1 MSSMIKCRLCGEATR
16 VVEAHLKER
25 HPDVAIGDYLK
36 RFPKAPIFADGAR
49 GAIAERTIAEK
60 VLAERAGVA
69 AAARRASTA
78 SALSRPLHEVFGLG
92 AAASARGPQGEPIPI
107 RLFEHGAFPEVADF
121 VPEPDPNYVHSPHLL
136 RTVMLGIELDIPV
149 YLWGHAGAG
158 KSSAFEQVCA
168 RTRRPFLRVQ
178 HTANMEE
185 SQVIGQY
192 VFRDGQTMWE
202 DGPLP
207 FAMRHGMLYMADEYD
222 FALPH
227 VLSLYQPALEGKPL
241 VIKEAPPE
249 LRVVRRHPE
258 FRLCATGNTNGA
270 GDDTGLYQGTT
281 LQNFANYERFGVV
294 ERVDWLRKPQEVK
307 AICAQTGV
315 AKAQASK
322 LVDFAVE
329 IRRAHDGGKLGATL
343 SLRAMIHAARIFGRR
358 ADWRAALALAFVN
371 RLNATDREVCEQI
384 AQRHFG

>member
-1 MSSMIKCRLCGEATR
+1 MTKTIKCRLCGDAVR
-16 VVEAHLKER
+16 VVAGHLRER
-25 HPDVAIGDYLK
+25 HPDLSVGDYLK
-36 RFPKAPIFADGAR
+36 RFPKAPIFAEG
-49 GAIAERTIAEK
+49 
-60 VLAERAGVA
+60 VLAQRGVMAEATGAAPSVRRAGPVA
-69 AAARRASTA
+69 AS
-78 SALSRPLHEVFGLG
+78 LLQPLHEVFGLG
-92 AAASARGPQGEPIPI
+92 AVMGALSSLGAPIPI
-107 RLFEHGAFPEVADF
+107 RVFEPDAFPEVADF
-121 VPEPDPNYVHSPHLL
+121 IPEQDPHYIYSPHLL
-136 RTVMLGIELDIPV
+136 KTVLLGIELDIPV
-149 YLWGHAGAG
+149 YLWGHAGTG

-192 VFRDGQTMWE
+192 VFRDGATVWE

-207 FAMRHGMLYMADEYD
+207 FAMRHGMLYLADEYD

-294 ERVDWLRKPQEVK
+294 ERVDWLKKAQEVK
-307 AICAQTGV
+307 AICGSTG
-315 AKAQASK
+315 ATKAQASK
-322 LVDFAVE
+322 LVDFAIE

-343 SLRAMIHAARIFGRR
+343 SLRAMIHAARIARR
-358 ADWRAALALAFVN
+358 RGDWRGALALAFIN
-371 RLNATDREVCEQI
+371 RLNATDREVCDQI
-384 AQRHFG
+384 AQRHYG